1 LVVDE
6 NGAKFSIEF
15 VLNVLRQHENDLDR
29 LIAQLDLVVDKFGQL
44 TDKIQRIADNLTKF
58 R

>member
-1 LVVDE
+1 MVVDE
-6 NGAKFSIEF
+6 NGAKLSIEF

-29 LIAQLDLVVDKFGQL
+29 LIAQLDVVVEKVGQL
-44 TDKIQRIADNLTKF
+44 TDKIQRIADNLTTF

>member
-29 LIAQLDLVVDKFGQL
+29 LIAQLDLVVDKIGQL

>member
-1 LVVDE
+1 MVVDE
-6 NGAKFSIEF
+6 NGAKLSIEF

-29 LIAQLDLVVDKFGQL
+29 LIAQLDVVVEKVGQL
-44 TDKIQRIADNLTKF
+44 TDKIQRIADTLTTF

>member
-29 LIAQLDLVVDKFGQL
+29 LIAQLDLVVDKVGQL

>member
-6 NGAKFSIEF
+6 NGAKLSIEF

-29 LIAQLDLVVDKFGQL
+29 LIAQLDVVVEKVGQL
-44 TDKIQRIADNLTKF
+44 TDKIQRIADNLTTF

>member
-1 LVVDE
+1 LVDE
-6 NGAKFSIEF
+6 NGAKLSIEF